1 MWAQDEQGLHRQFQ
15 FENFVQAWAFMN
27 EVARLAELHDHHPDW
42 SNSYNK
48 VNITLISHDKKQVTE
63 RDFRLAEAI
72 DKLGSYE

>member
-27 EVARLAELHDHHPDW
+27 EVAKLAEIHDHHPDW

-63 RDFRLAEAI
+63 RDFRLADAI

>member
-1 MWAQDEQGLHRQFQ
+1 VWAQDEQGLHRQFQ

-27 EVARLAELHDHHPDW
+27 EVAKLAEIHDHHPDW

-63 RDFRLAEAI
+63 RDFRLADAI

>member
-27 EVARLAELHDHHPDW
+27 EVAKLAELHNHHPDW

-63 RDFRLAEAI
+63 RDFRLADAI

>member
-1 MWAQDEQGLHRQFQ
+1 VWAQDEQGLHRQFQ

-63 RDFRLAEAI
+63 RDFRLADAI

>member
-1 MWAQDEQGLHRQFQ
+1 
-15 FENFVQAWAFMN
+15 MN
-27 EVARLAELHDHHPDW
+27 EVAQLADLHDHHPDW

>member
-27 EVARLAELHDHHPDW
+27 EVAQLAELHDHHPDW
-42 SNSYNK
+42 SNSSNK
-48 VNITLISHDKKQVTE
+48 VDITLISHDKKQVTE
-63 RDFRLAEAI
+63 RDFRLADAI

>member
-1 MWAQDEQGLHRQFQ
+1 VWAQDEQGLHRQFQ
-15 FENFVQAWAFMN
+15 FKNFVLAWEFMN
-27 EVARLAELHDHHPDW
+27 EVAKLAEIHDHHPDW

-63 RDFRLAEAI
+63 RDFRLADAI

>member
-1 MWAQDEQGLHRQFQ
+1 VWAQDEQGLHRQFQ

-27 EVARLAELHDHHPDW
+27 EVAQLAELHDHHPGW

-63 RDFRLAEAI
+63 RDFRLADAI

>member
-63 RDFRLAEAI
+63 RDFRLADAI

>member
-15 FENFVQAWAFMN
+15 FKNFVQAWAFMN
-27 EVARLAELHDHHPDW
+27 EVAKLAELHDHHPDW

-63 RDFRLAEAI
+63 RDFRLADAI
-72 DKLGSYE
+72 DKLGPYE

>member
-1 MWAQDEQGLHRQFQ
+1 VWAQDEQGLHRQFQ
-15 FENFVQAWAFMN
+15 FENFLLAWAFIN
-27 EVARLAELHDHHPDW
+27 EVAKLAELHDHHPDW

-63 RDFRLAEAI
+63 RDFRLADAI

>member
-27 EVARLAELHDHHPDW
+27 EVAQLAELHDHHPDW

-63 RDFRLAEAI
+63 RDFRLADAI